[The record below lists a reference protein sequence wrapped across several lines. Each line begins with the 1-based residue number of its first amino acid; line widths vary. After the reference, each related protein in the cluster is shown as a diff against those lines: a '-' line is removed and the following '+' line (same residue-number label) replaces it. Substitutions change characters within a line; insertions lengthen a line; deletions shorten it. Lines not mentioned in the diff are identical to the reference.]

1 MVMTYDGVPRK
12 PEDLSGQVYLPERA
26 GSLQPEM
33 LATVRSAGLLPYV
46 LEPTPDALFRELAA
60 GHPVVVLLNL
70 RAEFL
75 PEWHYAVLFGYDLG
89 KREVMLRSGENGR
102 LVMSLDDFERAW
114 DRSKRWA
121 FVALK
126 PDQMPAK
133 VTESEYIKAAADLEK
148 VSPGAAQTAYVSALA
163 KWPDDLVARMGL
175 GNVAYR
181 LHDLAGAEMEYGRAA
196 KDHPDAAD
204 AWNNLAQVLHE
215 LGRNQAALV
224 AAKRAVAIGGAR
236 MSIYESTLDE
246 IRSPQ

>member
-1 MVMTYDGVPRK
+1 
-12 PEDLSGQVYLPERA
+12 
-26 GSLQPEM
+26 
-33 LATVRSAGLLPYV
+33 
-46 LEPTPDALFRELAA
+46 
-60 GHPVVVLLNL
+60 
-70 RAEFL
+70 
-75 PEWHYAVLFGYDLG
+75 
-89 KREVMLRSGENGR
+89 
-102 LVMSLDDFERAW
+102 
-114 DRSKRWA
+114 
-121 FVALK
+121 
-126 PDQMPAK
+126 
-133 VTESEYIKAAADLEK
+133 
-148 VSPGAAQTAYVSALA
+148 
-163 KWPDDLVARMGL
+163 MGL